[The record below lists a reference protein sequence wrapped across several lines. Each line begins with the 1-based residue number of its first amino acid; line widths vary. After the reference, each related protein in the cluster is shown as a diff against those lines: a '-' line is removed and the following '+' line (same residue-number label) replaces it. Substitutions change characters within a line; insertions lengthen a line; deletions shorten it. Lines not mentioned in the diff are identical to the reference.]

1 MIVEEFKLPLMDFVE
16 RADEIPNLLSVVL
29 FGSVVKGDV
38 SKKSDIDI
46 LLLFDADHNPEL
58 GKEAEIARKIA
69 SEISVKH
76 DLKHPF
82 SFTFV
87 NQRSIEDMD
96 PDFLWNV
103 VREGV
108 LIWNRL
114 EDELMKEPHP
124 FLEPMVLVKYTTRD
138 LEEKNK
144 RKLLRKLYSSKKRL
158 INKDKERLGQGVLL
172 TSAAKFDELKDL
184 LDAIGVSYSVKK
196 IWSH

>member
-82 SFTFV
+82 SLHSLT
-87 NQRSIEDMD
+87 R
-96 PDFLWNV
+96 
-103 VREGV
+103 GV
-108 LIWNRL
+108 LRIWTL
-114 EDELMKEPHP
+114 ISSGTWC
-124 FLEPMVLVKYTTRD
+124 VK
-138 LEEKNK
+138 
-144 RKLLRKLYSSKKRL
+144 
-158 INKDKERLGQGVLL
+158 
-172 TSAAKFDELKDL
+172 
-184 LDAIGVSYSVKK
+184 VS
-196 IWSH
+196 

>member
-114 EDELMKEPHP
+114 EDEVMKEPHP

-184 LDAIGVSYSVKK
+184 LDAFGVSYSVKK

>member
-114 EDELMKEPHP
+114 EDEVMKEPHP

>member
-1 MIVEEFKLPLMDFVE
+1 
-16 RADEIPNLLSVVL
+16 
-29 FGSVVKGDV
+29 
-38 SKKSDIDI
+38 
-46 LLLFDADHNPEL
+46 
-58 GKEAEIARKIA
+58 
-69 SEISVKH
+69 
-76 DLKHPF
+76 
-82 SFTFV
+82 
-87 NQRSIEDMD
+87 MD

-158 INKDKERLGQGVLL
+158 INKDKERLGQGGSFNQCSQV
-172 TSAAKFDELKDL
+172 
-184 LDAIGVSYSVKK
+184 
-196 IWSH
+196 

>member
-69 SEISVKH
+69 SEISVKY

-124 FLEPMVLVKYTTRD
+124 LLEPMVLVKYTTRD